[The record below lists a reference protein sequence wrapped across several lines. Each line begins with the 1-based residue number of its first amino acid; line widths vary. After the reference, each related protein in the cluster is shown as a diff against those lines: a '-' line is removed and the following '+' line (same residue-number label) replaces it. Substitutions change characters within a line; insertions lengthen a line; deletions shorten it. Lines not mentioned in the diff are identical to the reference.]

1 MAYKRPAPVDLCE
14 HRILRENC
22 DFCPAAPVT
31 KTPEE
36 IKQMFAVRN
45 AIVGA
50 MDAIVAYNWIDP
62 KDETKL
68 NGASMGLMLLKLS
81 KRSWAPVSKVFEL
94 SRNLAAAANVSRG
107 YIERLQRAA
116 VETGILEDTGERS
129 KLGAPVYIINVE
141 VINEF
146 KKKDELTHEV
156 EQSFRAGMRKPIDPE
171 DAAEEAAQF
180 ADEEDADYDNV
191 EDAPFEPARINEDD
205 ELKPGTTNPE
215 LKWGV
220 INPVWDEGDDS
231 SMYMPKD
238 LMPELTKHLPSEN
251 PPLSP

>member
-1 MAYKRPAPVDLCE
+1 MAYKRPEPVDICE
-14 HRILRENC
+14 HGILRENC
-22 DFCPAAPVT
+22 HQCPPAPVV

-68 NGASMGLMLLKLS
+68 NGAPMGLMLLKLS

-116 VETGILEDTGERS
+116 VEAGILEDTGERS
-129 KLGAPVYIINVE
+129 RLDAPIYIINVE

-146 KKKDELTHEV
+146 KKKDDLTHEV
-156 EQSFRAGMRKPIDPE
+156 EQAFRAGKRKPIDPE

-180 ADEEDADYDNV
+180 GDEDADDYDTV
-191 EDAPFEPARINEDD
+191 EDAPFDPMSAERADHEHQNGR
-205 ELKPGTTNPE
+205 T
-215 LKWGV
+215 
-220 INPVWDEGDDS
+220 
-231 SMYMPKD
+231 D
-238 LMPELTKHLPSEN
+238 LVGETPYVDL
-251 PPLSP
+251 